1 MVSNEKYFII
11 SHECKADSS
20 DYRARAGPLLKP
32 FSTI

>member
-20 DYRARAGPLLKP
+20 DYRAGPLLKP